1 MASWKQWK
9 IPMANRG
16 FIWKSSNYMVMAS
29 WKIPNRGF
37 NEKVIEL
44 NSGFPVAMVDY
55 QTAIR
60 FECFK
65 MKKGQDSQ
73 PQRWMAMDS
82 MDCSY

>member
-44 NSGFPVAMVDY
+44 NSGPLPWSITRGQSDL
-55 QTAIR
+55 
-60 FECFK
+60 
-65 MKKGQDSQ
+65 KGQDSQ